1 MTINAWCRE
10 VKKALLL
17 SKRKFSEKE
26 EKSLLTDAIEEASD
40 EGRKLTEEAGITPSS
55 IKSGLEKFYD
65 ETYETLIAYFFKK
78 ASRGEP
84 FGRIERVK
92 ERFGKTLEENYLISS
107 GPFLDL
113 AKTYW
118 TFKIEVQDL
127 FPENYKK
134 LISQVLLKVEFDV
147 AKYFFPTPGPASMP
161 VEIRVEAQK
170 ELLKEYMPEV
180 DIDLFLKNNPI
191 LFREFQ
197 DSLDSAGRLQRIDKI
212 FKEAEKEF
220 TKTNWFGNLIKK
232 YKKRT

>member
-1 MTINAWCRE
+1 MIINAWCKE
-10 VKKALLL
+10 VNKAFLL
-17 SKRKFSEKE
+17 SKRKLSEKE

-40 EGRKLTEEAGITPSS
+40 EERRFSERVGSVPSS
-55 IKSGLEKFYD
+55 IKPGLKKFYD
-65 ETYETLIAYFFKK
+65 EAHETLIAYFFKK
-78 ASRGEP
+78 ASRGES
-84 FGRIERVK
+84 FGRIERIK

-118 TFKIEVQDL
+118 TFKTEVQDL

-180 DIDLFLKNNPI
+180 DIGLFLKNNPI
-191 LFREFQ
+191 LVREFQ
-197 DSLDSAGRLQRIDKI
+197 DSLDPAGRLQRIDKI
-212 FKEAEKEF
+212 VKEADKEF
-220 TKTNWFGNLIKK
+220 TKTN
-232 YKKRT
+232 